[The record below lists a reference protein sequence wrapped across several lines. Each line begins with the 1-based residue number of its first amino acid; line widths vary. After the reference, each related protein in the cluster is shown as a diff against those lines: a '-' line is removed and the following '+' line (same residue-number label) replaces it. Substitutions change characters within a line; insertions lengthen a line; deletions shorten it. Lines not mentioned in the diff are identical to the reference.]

1 MRHVETYPHTLLP
14 RFMGAHRLIVPELGK
29 VRLIRTTSDVLL
41 TTADLNDYL
50 LLSYHAL
57 SDHVLSYHVL
67 SYHVLSN
74 HVLSDHVLVAGRT
87 RYTYL

>member
-41 TTADLNDYL
+41 ATGDLNDYL
-50 LLSYHAL
+50 LLSYHVYFPTMYFPTMYFLAMCL
-57 SDHVLSYHVL
+57 
-67 SYHVLSN
+67 
-74 HVLSDHVLVAGRT
+74 
-87 RYTYL
+87 